1 MNKRKKKSKRIG
13 KYFYGGKTRFF
24 LRLDI
29 SIYVLRP
36 WVLCVGSYCEIV
48 VHSDFWFTRS
58 KNQFGFQIRFISN
71 TVHIID
77 VLWGQPIKL
86 IQVASNSDC
95 VKINGMA
102 FFSLKLFPLIASGP
116 QKPQK
121 LTAQKIKYENFG
133 DFQGNEF
140 FEHLKYNFD
149 SYCFRASEASKI
161 DCLKN

>member
-1 MNKRKKKSKRIG
+1 MGKNKFKLFWKYCSIRTKKLHWINVKKKSKRIG

-58 KNQFGFQIRFISN
+58 KNQFGFQIRFISK

-86 IQVASNSDC
+86 IQVASNS
-95 VKINGMA
+95 
-102 FFSLKLFPLIASGP
+102 KLRETQWNNL
-116 QKPQK
+116 
-121 LTAQKIKYENFG
+121 L
-133 DFQGNEF
+133 F
-140 FEHLKYNFD
+140 FEIIPSH
-149 SYCFRASEASKI
+149 CFGASEASKI
-161 DCLKN
+161 DSLKN